1 MMFKSIFSRNWPYA
15 RIAMPIYNG
24 TLDQNVE
31 DNVVFLIQKVFIS
44 ASVSIHLVSV
54 EVNISF

>member
-1 MMFKSIFSRNWPYA
+1 MQRC
-15 RIAMPIYNG
+15 AMPDSQRYALNLNL
-24 TLDQNVE
+24 TKDVE